1 VSLLED
7 ALQNDNSGRPPVWL
21 FRQAGRY
28 MPSYQRL
35 RKKYPLKTLF
45 LNPELASEITLMP
58 VEQLGVDAAIIF
70 SDITVL
76 ALALGL
82 KLDFLEGPRVDPL
95 VTAELT
101 PFLSSDLEKLDPVI
115 EAIRLAV
122 PRLKVP
128 LIGFCG
134 APFTVATYLV
144 EGGIVGA
151 KQWAYRSPET
161 FETLLERILEV
172 SIAFMARQREAG
184 VAVLQIFD
192 SWSSVLS
199 KEHFRRFCLPY
210 YRKMIAA
217 SLTPTIL
224 FMRGAGIHLDDLSEL
239 PCSLSLDWQTPL
251 PQVRKKTK
259 QPLQGN
265 LDPDLLYAPHDVI
278 RQKALELKM
287 SMQEDPGFVA
297 GLGHGVKPDVSVEAV
312 RTLVEAL
319 QET

>member
-1 VSLLED
+1 MSLLED
-7 ALQNDNSGRPPVWL
+7 ALKNANSGRPPVWL

-35 RKKYPLKTLF
+35 RKKHPLKTLF

-82 KLDFLEGPRVDPL
+82 KLDFSEGPRVDPL
-95 VTAELT
+95 VTAELI
-101 PFLSSDLEKLDPVI
+101 PFLSSDLEKLGSVI
-115 EAIRLAV
+115 EAIRLV
-122 PRLKVP
+122 IPRLKVP

-161 FETLLERILEV
+161 FEKLLDRILEV

-184 VAVLQIFD
+184 AAVLQIFD

-217 SLTPTIL
+217 SLAPTIL

-251 PQVRKKTK
+251 PQARKKTK

-287 SMQEDPGFVA
+287 SMQGDSGFIA
-297 GLGHGVKPDVSVEAV
+297 GLGHGVKPDVTVEAV

-319 QET
+319 KET

>member
-1 VSLLED
+1 
-7 ALQNDNSGRPPVWL
+7 
-21 FRQAGRY
+21 
-28 MPSYQRL
+28 MPSYQRI

-82 KLDFLEGPRVDPL
+82 KLDFSEGPRVDPL
-95 VTAELT
+95 VTAKLT
-101 PFLSSDLEKLDPVI
+101 PFLSSDLEKLGSVI
-115 EAIRLAV
+115 EAIQLTV

-161 FETLLERILEV
+161 FEKLLDRISEV
-172 SIAFMARQREAG
+172 SIAYMARQREAG
-184 VAVLQIFD
+184 AAALQIFD
-192 SWSSVLS
+192 SWANVLS

-217 SLTPTIL
+217 VDAPTIL

-287 SMQEDPGFVA
+287 SMQGDPGFIA

-319 QET
+319 KET